1 MSAAASGPEEARQN
15 AEFDEFAGNYDK
27 ALNEGLKFTGEG
39 RDYFAAGRVDWL
51 TKRLS
56 AEAARVSTCLD
67 FGCGTGGGCEPLVSG
82 LKIDAYLGYDP
93 SSASI
98 SEARSLLGQSKV
110 TFEHDDQVIPANAFD
125 LVFTNGVFHHIPPAD
140 RLSCVKLAWR
150 SLKPGGWFAFW
161 ENNRWNPIVHFL
173 MSRVPFDKDAQ
184 MLFPHQ
190 ARSLLRAGGF
200 EIELTD
206 YLFVFPAM
214 LKALRPLEPSLC
226 KLPLGGQYMV
236 LARKPFHS
244 DGRHS

>member
-56 AEAARVSTCLD
+56 AKAARVSTCLD

-82 LKIDAYLGYDP
+82 LKTDAYLGYDP

-110 TFEHDDQVIPANAFD
+110 TFEHDAQVIPANAFD
-125 LVFTNGVFHHIPPAD
+125 LVFTNGVFHHIPPTD

-236 LARKPFHS
+236 LARKPLHS
-244 DGRHS
+244 DGRIS

>member
-1 MSAAASGPEEARQN
+1 MSASVSGPDEASQD
-15 AEFDEFAGNYDK
+15 AEFDEFAGNYDE

-56 AEAARVSTCLD
+56 AQRALVSTCLD

-82 LKIDAYLGYDP
+82 LKLDSYLGYDP

-98 SEARSLLGQSKV
+98 TEARSLLGQTKV
-110 TFEHDDQVIPANAFD
+110 TFEHDDQMIPANTFD
-125 LVFTNGVFHHIPPAD
+125 LVFTNGVFHHIPPVD

-200 EIELTD
+200 EIVLTD

-236 LARKPFHS
+236 LARKPLHS
-244 DGRHS
+244 DGCHS

>member
-1 MSAAASGPEEARQN
+1 MSASDTGPDEVRQD
-15 AEFDEFAGNYDK
+15 AEFDEFAGNYDA

-39 RDYFAAGRVDWL
+39 RDYFAAGRVEWL
-51 TKRLS
+51 IKRLKPAGVSIS
-56 AEAARVSTCLD
+56 ACLD
-67 FGCGTGGGCEPLVSG
+67 FGCGTGGGCGPLADG
-82 LKIDAYLGYDP
+82 LKLSSYLGYDP

-98 SEARSLLGQSKV
+98 TEARSLLGRDRF
-110 TFEHDDQVIPANAFD
+110 TFEHEDRAIPAAVFD

-150 SLKPGGWFAFW
+150 ALRPGGWFAFW

-190 ARSLLRAGGF
+190 ARHLLRAGGF
-200 EIELTD
+200 EIVLTD

-214 LKALRPLEPSLC
+214 LQALRPLEPALC
-226 KLPLGGQYMV
+226 KMPLGGQYMV
-236 LARKPFHS
+236 LARKPLHS
-244 DGRHS
+244 EGHHS